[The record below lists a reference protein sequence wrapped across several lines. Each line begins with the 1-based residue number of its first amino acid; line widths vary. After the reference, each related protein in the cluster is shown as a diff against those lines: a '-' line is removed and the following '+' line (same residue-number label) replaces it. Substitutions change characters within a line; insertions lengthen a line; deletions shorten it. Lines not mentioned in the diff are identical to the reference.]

1 MGRQTIIGVGCAGNR
16 IVNRIVDTGR
26 MDSEFAAINTDRQE
40 LESCKASFKLLI
52 GERETGG
59 LGGMPPAFVE
69 KAAEESAT
77 LIAGL
82 CAGKASVIIVAGL
95 GAGTGTGAAP
105 VVARIAKEQGCQV
118 VAVVTR
124 PFRFEGLFRRL
135 RDATGLVR
143 LADHVDRLVTVPL
156 GDILPVLGRSISL
169 RHAFDM
175 GATVA
180 AKAVELLPSLDTTPG
195 PENSEVVDVRAM
207 LALVHR
213 ATEQSG
219 ANTY

>member
-1 MGRQTIIGVGCAGNR
+1 LVG
-16 IVNRIVDTGR
+16 
-26 MDSEFAAINTDRQE
+26 
-40 LESCKASFKLLI
+40 
-52 GERETGG
+52 
-59 LGGMPPAFVE
+59 
-69 KAAEESAT
+69 
-77 LIAGL
+77 
-82 CAGKASVIIVAGL
+82 
-95 GAGTGTGAAP
+95 
-105 VVARIAKEQGCQV
+105 
-118 VAVVTR
+118 
-124 PFRFEGLFRRL
+124 
-135 RDATGLVR
+135 